1 MACAR
6 FLGSFH
12 TRLRCV
18 AVYALEAF
26 FFGIGPRVFTATEQF
41 VYGARKVLK
50 CTTTERETATEYSE
64 TGHAYTLLR
73 RRIANRL
80 HLDQL
85 RPLYLGHVI

>member
-1 MACAR
+1 MHASWAP
-6 FLGSFH
+6 S
-12 TRLRCV
+12 TRDFGVSPCMHLKR
-18 AVYALEAF
+18 F

-50 CTTTERETATEYSE
+50 CTTTERETATDYSE

-80 HLDQL
+80 HLDRS